1 MNPFSDEKIVDSWS
15 KNIAPWIRA
24 IDNNEIES
32 RMEITNQAILM
43 KVISRKPKTVL
54 DMGCGE
60 GWLVHLL
67 TEKGISALGIDA
79 TEQFISYAKKY
90 RKGKYKL
97 LSYEQLE
104 EGLNEQLFDLIVCN
118 FSLIGKNSVNKVLK
132 SISSSLNKGGTFI
145 IQTLHPLLVSNDD
158 YVDGWREGSWQGFN
172 KEFVDP
178 APWYFRTLSS
188 WSSLFNANKLQLS
201 SIYEPKDKNNNL
213 ASIIFVGTH
222 NN

>member
-24 IDNNEIES
+24 INNNEIES
-32 RMEITNQAILM
+32 RVGVTNRAIL
-43 KVISRKPKTVL
+43 KEVINRKPKNVL
-54 DMGCGE
+54 DIGCGE

-67 TEKGISALGIDA
+67 TEKGINALGIDA
-79 TEQFISYAKKY
+79 TDQFISYAKKY

-104 EGLNEQLFDLIVCN
+104 EGLNEQLFDLIICN
-118 FSLIGKNSVNKVLK
+118 FSLIGKNSVNKVFK
-132 SISSSLNKGGTFI
+132 SISSLLNKEGSFI
-145 IQTLHPLLVSNDD
+145 IQTLHPLLVSDD

-172 KEFVDP
+172 KEFIDP

-188 WSSLFNANKLQLS
+188 WSSLFNANQLQLS
-201 SIYEPKDKNNNL
+201 SIYEPIDNNNNL
-213 ASIIFVGTH
+213 ASIIFVGTQ
-222 NN
+222 NT

>member
-15 KNIAPWIRA
+15 KNITPWIRA
-24 IDNNEIES
+24 INNNEIES
-32 RMEITNQAILM
+32 RIGVTNRAIL
-43 KVISRKPKTVL
+43 KEVINRKPKNVL
-54 DMGCGE
+54 DIGCGE

-67 TEKGISALGIDA
+67 TEKGINTLGIDV

-90 RKGKYKL
+90 RKGKYML
-97 LSYEQLE
+97 LSYKQLE
-104 EGLNEQLFDLIVCN
+104 EGLNGQLFDLIICN
-118 FSLIGKNSVNKVLK
+118 FSLIGKNSVNKMFK
-132 SISSSLNKGGTFI
+132 SISSLLNKRGSFI
-145 IQTLHPLLVSNDD
+145 IQTLHPLLVNSEN
-158 YVDGWREGSWQGFN
+158 YVDGWREGSWQGFD

-188 WSSLFNANKLQLS
+188 WSSLFNANQLQLS
-201 SIYEPKDKNNNL
+201 SISEPKDENNNL